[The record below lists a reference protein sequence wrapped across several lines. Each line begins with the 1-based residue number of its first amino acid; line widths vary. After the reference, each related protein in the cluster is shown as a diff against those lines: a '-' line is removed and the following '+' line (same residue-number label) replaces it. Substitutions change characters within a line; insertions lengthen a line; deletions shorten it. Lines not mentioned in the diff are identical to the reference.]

1 MARRLSGRGLGEQ
14 QEDHV
19 LPIASFTR
27 THASRAIRT
36 RNAISRLGLR
46 LLLALPL
53 ATLAAATATAQQNS
67 CPPGISDTPA
77 LSSHLDQADLASGKV
92 KFAEAFRFGHK
103 LFITNFNKCDGAGR
117 PGTNGSAA
125 RHGVG
130 ALRTPDVFEGP
141 RFTMLASPD
150 ASSCA
155 SCHNEPV
162 NGGAGSFHS
171 NLFDPAADCIPV
183 AGMFLSTDLFGSPA
197 TDRACRNNSAP
208 PTDSNGL
215 FNTFQERGS
224 LGFFGSGAI
233 ELLSRE
239 MTQDLFALKAQA
251 IAQAQAGCS
260 DIVKPLVT
268 KGVSFGSLTAH
279 CDGTVDTTGVQGV
292 SVDLVVRPMGRSGLN
307 KSIRHFSSQA
317 FNRHLGIQPAES
329 VAGRSP
335 GNPDPDQDGVINEL
349 TIGDMTAATVFMAAL
364 PVPRRAHL
372 TGQLKKV
379 ADRGE
384 KLFGEVGCA
393 SCHMP
398 ALKLNSTL
406 FCEPNPLN
414 TIGDFQD
421 QSQKFC
427 FDLAKT
433 SDVKG
438 NMVFAFTDLKRHKIC
453 DNTQPFHPVTN
464 HFCDDPPIN
473 APLGTDPTGPTTSG
487 AFRPAYFEFLTAKLW
502 DVGNSGPWGH
512 RNDIDTIYEA
522 IVMHGGEAVPSI
534 ASFESL
540 SPDDQLA
547 VVKFLETLR
556 MPIMD
561 NNPLPQEIGSPRAS
575 NPGGGA
581 PLQ

>member
-1 MARRLSGRGLGEQ
+1 MLLPDSLGTPGGIRASRLVGRRGVSDK

-19 LPIASFTR
+19 LPTAKL
-27 THASRAIRT
+27 AAG
-36 RNAISRLGLR
+36 LGVG
-46 LLLALPL
+46 LALLIVTGP
-53 ATLAAATATAQQNS
+53 ATAQQNS

-77 LSSHLDQADLASGKV
+77 LSSHLDQADLASGKI

-130 ALRTPDVFEGP
+130 GLRTPDVFEGP
-141 RFTMLASPD
+141 RFTMLSSPD

-171 NLFDPAADCIPV
+171 NLFDPAGDCIPI
-183 AGMFLSTDLFGSPA
+183 AGILLNADQFGFPDTS
-197 TDRACRNNSAP
+197 RACRTSVPDVA
-208 PTDSNGL
+208 DG
-215 FNTFQERGS
+215 FNPTFQERGS

-251 IAQAQAGCS
+251 IAQAQGACS
-260 DIVKPLVT
+260 DVVKPLVT

-292 SVDLVVRPMGRSGLN
+292 SVDLVIRPMGRSGLN

-317 FNRHLGIQPAES
+317 FNRHLGMQPAES
-329 VAGRSP
+329 VADRSP

-349 TIGDMTAATVFMAAL
+349 TVGDMTAATVFMAAL

-393 SCHMP
+393 SCHIP

-406 FCEPNPLN
+406 FCEPHPLG
-414 TIGDFQD
+414 TTGDFKD

-438 NMVFAFTDLKRHKIC
+438 NMVAAFTDLKRHKIC
-453 DNTQPFHPVTN
+453 DDTQPYHPVTN

-473 APLGTDPTGPTTSG
+473 APLGTDPTGPGNTPG
-487 AFRPAYFEFLTAKLW
+487 AFRPKYFEFLSAKLW

-540 SPDDQLA
+540 SEEDQLA